1 MFAAT
6 LDFHS
11 FALLQFCL
19 NFRNSLCNSARP
31 QQFCF
36 AFLIRFSICLNSLLN
51 LLDSDLASVLQQHTV
66 SVERVEIDIIR
77 KLTIHS

>member
-11 FALLQFCL
+11 FALSQFGL
-19 NFRNSLCNSARP
+19 NFRNSLCDSARL
-31 QQFCF
+31 QRFLLCF
-36 AFLIRFSICLNSLLN
+36 SYQNSICLNSLLN

-66 SVERVEIDIIR
+66 SVE
-77 KLTIHS
+77 